1 MVDVLSHFNYYI
13 LIVALFAGPEFYMS
27 MPTYP
32 PAFPP
37 PPNFMPVPP
46 PGVGAASPKVQPPK
60 EDTRI
65 VPPNRS
71 PLGRLS
77 PTASNQKT
85 SSLSQS
91 PQEKKV
97 HSTMDTDR
105 SSDDDEDIDVVKSA
119 FVPIKPASLLLQEA
133 AQHPD
138 STVQDKD
145 SVKFESFRN
154 LQSKNTRPV
163 TEHSPNR
170 TKILRA
176 SPKNVWRP
184 Y

>member
-1 MVDVLSHFNYYI
+1 MVDALSHFNYYI

-32 PAFPP
+32 PAFRP
-37 PPNFMPVPP
+37 PPNFLPVPP
-46 PGVGAASPKVQPPK
+46 PGVGTASPEVLVPK

-65 VPPNRS
+65 VPNRS
-71 PLGRLS
+71 PIERIS
-77 PTASNQKT
+77 PTVTNQKT

-105 SSDDDEDIDVVKSA
+105 SSDDEDIDVVKSA
-119 FVPIKPASLLLQEA
+119 FVPIKPANLLLQE

-138 STVQDKD
+138 STVQDKE
-145 SVKFESFRN
+145 SVKLESITN
-154 LQSKNTRPV
+154 CQLKHTRPL
-163 TEHSPNR
+163 TEQSPNR

>member
-1 MVDVLSHFNYYI
+1 MVDALSHFNYYI

-27 MPTYP
+27 MPAYP
-32 PAFPP
+32 PAFRP
-37 PPNFMPVPP
+37 PPNFMSVPP
-46 PGVGAASPKVQPPK
+46 PGVGTTSPEVQVPK
-60 EDTRI
+60 ENTRL

-71 PLGRLS
+71 PLERLS

-105 SSDDDEDIDVVKSA
+105 SSDDEDIDVVKSA
-119 FVPIKPASLLLQEA
+119 FVPIKPANLLLQE

-138 STVQDKD
+138 STVQDKE
-145 SVKFESFRN
+145 SVKFETFKTC
-154 LQSKNTRPV
+154 QSKNTRPV
-163 TEHSPNR
+163 TDHSPNR
-170 TKILRA
+170 TKILRS